1 MAQTNQKQK
10 PQPQP
15 QPQPRQKSKAYLT
28 LALGPATLGT
38 MELLLHSDIV
48 PKTCLNFLALCR
60 NASKPCYLNSPIHRV
75 IRGFM
80 LQGGDFTRGD
90 GTGGRSIYG
99 ARGEEF
105 EDENFDLKHRQRGTL
120 SMANRGPNTNG
131 SQFFITFKAA
141 EHLDGRHVVFG
152 EVVMGGEGEGVLRAV
167 EMVETGRNDVPT
179 KEVWIKDCGVL
190 DGEEEEEEE
199 GGKAEAE
206 AEADAEEEKEK
217 EKDKDNE
224 NEVKKAK
231 NGSKT
236 PRENYGSESEEEE
249 EEQDPTQTSA
259 FAAMTSVQQR
269 LYLLKMSMN
278 KSRNLNRRET
288 YSEGQRTTERGAR
301 KERKKLAGKDRQ
313 DKQKEFIGDLKSK
326 GFSKDSKFMMEV
338 SERNANTNTYTNTAS
353 EP

>member
-199 GGKAEAE
+199 GGL
-206 AEADAEEEKEK
+206 
-217 EKDKDNE
+217 
-224 NEVKKAK
+224 
-231 NGSKT
+231 G
-236 PRENYGSESEEEE
+236 
-249 EEQDPTQTSA
+249 
-259 FAAMTSVQQR
+259 
-269 LYLLKMSMN
+269 
-278 KSRNLNRRET
+278 
-288 YSEGQRTTERGAR
+288 
-301 KERKKLAGKDRQ
+301 
-313 DKQKEFIGDLKSK
+313 
-326 GFSKDSKFMMEV
+326 
-338 SERNANTNTYTNTAS
+338 
-353 EP
+353 